1 MWKYLVTYTKH
12 EGKLN
17 FSNPKSSVVHFT
29 LLIYANIFY

>member
-1 MWKYLVTYTKH
+1 MWKYLVTYTN